1 MKNRKAF
8 AKWEGGIKNGKGSLK
23 FESLDKT
30 LAYNFSSRFE
40 DGNQTN
46 PEELIAAA
54 HAGCFAMALS
64 GILTDAGYEP
74 QALDAEATV
83 TVEKSGNGFKIS
95 KSALKLN
102 GTVKGIDEDK
112 FKELADQAKAG
123 CPVSQ
128 ALAGV
133 DITLETHLNT

>member
-8 AKWEGGIKNGKGSLK
+8 AKWEGGLKNGKGSLK
-23 FESLDKT
+23 FETLDKI
-30 LAYNFSSRFE
+30 LPYNFSSRFE
-40 DGNQTN
+40 SGNQTN

-74 QALDAEATV
+74 QALEAEAVV
-83 TVEKSGNGFKIS
+83 TIEKTDNGFRIS

-102 GTVKGIDEDK
+102 GTVKGIDENE
-112 FKELADQAKAG
+112 FKKLADQAKAG

-128 ALAGV
+128 ALAGLE
-133 DITLETHLNT
+133 ITLEAHLNK